1 MKQNVGA
8 SGEKSYDKKLDKD
21 HSTTF
26 IYPQHIYFFMFVC
39 RLYSFEFFLHNYQF
53 FFKVMGF
60 TRRFASRLDSDN
72 PLPNP
77 EVSKAG
83 NRS

>member
-1 MKQNVGA
+1 MRKVMIKNLIKIILQP
-8 SGEKSYDKKLDKD
+8 SYTLN
-21 HSTTF
+21 
-26 IYPQHIYFFMFVC
+26 IYIFLCLFADYIHLNFFGTIT
-39 RLYSFEFFLHNYQF
+39 NF